1 MINVH
6 VHSFQSRNKDNKITQ
21 FLFKYFSN
29 IVLHII
35 KISGFFFYFS
45 NNFFKV
51 IKFIKFDKFYF

>member
-6 VHSFQSRNKDNKITQ
+6 VHSFQSRKEDNKITQ

-35 KISGFFFYFS
+35 VKYNTFNFKI
-45 NNFFKV
+45 
-51 IKFIKFDKFYF
+51 